1 MEEDIYRYE
10 IGIIINEDRDTK
22 AVTNDEQAA
31 IEVFSSLLKDNRN
44 NKDDHIVIF
53 VFDYDKNTNIRY
65 YDNQTE
71 IS

>member
-10 IGIIINEDRDTK
+10 VGIITNEDRDTK
-22 AVTNDEQAA
+22 AVTNNEQAA
-31 IEVFSSLLKDNRN
+31 IGVFASLLEDNKN

-53 VFDYDKNTNIRY
+53 VFDYDKNTNIKY